1 MCVCLCTWGMCVC
14 VYVYEWTTFY
24 PLRPAS
30 QESMEVKGTIVVLGA
45 YDYDILGKNDF
56 MGICVVPCNDI
67 PQLSNSSS
75 LLDENSPKRR
85 NMTLPLFHIGESKA
99 LLALQHHFS
108 DHEAVEFLNVLRKS
122 YHK

>member
-1 MCVCLCTWGMCVC
+1 MCVFVHVGYVC

-30 QESMEVKGTIVVLGA
+30 QESMEMKGTIVVLGA

-75 LLDENSPKRR
+75 LLDENSPKRK